1 MSDVNPLLSTRTVE
15 GAAGAVE
22 SLLDQGK
29 INKPKTT
36 QTQEAKADKV
46 VQEEKTEEAKPTKEA
61 TETKTEAQPQSETQS
76 EEETQK
82 VEDQLKASEAENAE
96 ETQVT
101 DLHQVTVNGEKI
113 DVNLDELKAGYQKDA
128 DYRRKTEELA
138 IEKRQLTSDKDR
150 LTKDYSTKLEN
161 LNNLTATLNAEASSE
176 LDSKEL
182 DKLFDEDPNE
192 AAKIERKIRRRKDTI
207 AQAKRKLNTHQQE
220 QFQNVLREEQMKVRL
235 KHPDF
240 GDPVKGATLQTNL
253 RNYMVERGFNDKEIA
268 GIYDSRIFDVVL
280 DGMSHRNNMNK
291 SKPNLAKK
299 IVKPTQVVKPGVK
312 VNQDEKMSQMRLDK
326 INRLKKSGN
335 PRDAVDLLTK
345 YM

>member
-22 SLLDQGK
+22 SLVDQGK
-29 INKPKTT
+29 INEPTT
-36 QTQEAKADKV
+36 KQTQEVKADKV
-46 VQEEKTEEAKPTKEA
+46 VQEKKTEEAKPTKEA
-61 TETKTEAQPQSETQS
+61 TETKTEEQPQSETQS

-82 VEDQLKASEAENAE
+82 VEDQVKASEAENAE
-96 ETQVT
+96 ETQDT
-101 DLHQVTVNGEKI
+101 NLYQVTVNGEKI

-138 IEKRQLTSDKDR
+138 IEKRQLISDKDR

-176 LDSKEL
+176 LNSKEL

-192 AAKIERKIRRRKDTI
+192 AAKIERKIRRRKETI
-207 AQAKRKLNTHQQE
+207 AQAQRKLRTQQQE
-220 QFQNVLREEQMKVRL
+220 QFQSVLREEQMKVRL

-253 RNYMVERGFNDKEIA
+253 RNYMVQRGFNDKEIA

-280 DGMSHRNNMNK
+280 DGMNHRNNMNRP
-291 SKPNLAKK
+291 KPNLAKK

-335 PRDAVDLLTK
+335 PRDAADLLTK

>member
-1 MSDVNPLLSTRTVE
+1 MSDVNPLLSTRTVQ

-29 INKPKTT
+29 INEPTT
-36 QTQEAKADKV
+36 KQTQEVKADKV
-46 VQEEKTEEAKPTKEA
+46 VQEKKTEEAKPTQEA
-61 TETKTEAQPQSETQS
+61 TETKTEEQPQSETQS
-76 EEETQK
+76 EETQK
-82 VEDQLKASEAENAE
+82 VEDQVKASEAENAE
-96 ETQVT
+96 ETQDT
-101 DLHQVTVNGEKI
+101 SLYQVTVNGEKI

-182 DKLFDEDPNE
+182 DKLFDEDPTE
-192 AAKIERKIRRRKDTI
+192 AAKIERKIRRRKETI
-207 AQAKRKLNTHQQE
+207 AQAQRKLKTQQHE
-220 QFQNVLREEQMKVRL
+220 QFQSVLREEQMKVRL

-253 RNYMVERGFNDKEIA
+253 RNYMVQRGFNDKEIA

-280 DGMSHRNNMNK
+280 DGMSHRNNMNRP
-291 SKPNLAKK
+291 KPNLAKK

-335 PRDAVDLLTK
+335 PRDAADLLAK

>member
-1 MSDVNPLLSTRTVE
+1 MSDVNPLLSTRTVQ

-29 INKPKTT
+29 INEPTT
-36 QTQEAKADKV
+36 KQTQEVKADKV
-46 VQEEKTEEAKPTKEA
+46 VQKKKTEEAKPTQEA
-61 TETKTEAQPQSETQS
+61 TETKTEEQPQSETQS
-76 EEETQK
+76 EETQK
-82 VEDQLKASEAENAE
+82 VEDQVKASEAENAE
-96 ETQVT
+96 ETQDT
-101 DLHQVTVNGEKI
+101 SLYQVTVNGEKI

-138 IEKRQLTSDKDR
+138 IEKRQLISDKDR

-176 LDSKEL
+176 LNSKEL

-192 AAKIERKIRRRKDTI
+192 AAKIERKIRRRKETI
-207 AQAKRKLNTHQQE
+207 AQAQRKLRTHQQE
-220 QFQNVLREEQMKVRL
+220 QFQSVLREEQMKVRL

-253 RNYMVERGFNDKEIA
+253 RNYMVQRGFNDKEIA

-280 DGMSHRNNMNK
+280 DGMSHRNNINRP
-291 SKPNLAKK
+291 KPNLAKK

-335 PRDAVDLLTK
+335 PRDAVDLLAK

>member
-1 MSDVNPLLSTRTVE
+1 MSDVNPLLSPKTVQ

-29 INKPKTT
+29 INKPTTT

-46 VQEEKTEEAKPTKEA
+46 VQEEKTEEAKPTQEA
-61 TETKTEAQPQSETQS
+61 TETKTEEQPQSETQS

-82 VEDQLKASEAENAE
+82 VEDQVKASEAENAE

-176 LDSKEL
+176 LNSKEL

-207 AQAKRKLNTHQQE
+207 AQAQRKLHSHQE
-220 QFQNVLREEQMKVRL
+220 KQFQEILREEQKKVAL

-240 GDPVKGATLQTNL
+240 GDPIKGSSLKTNM
-253 RNYMVERGFNDKEIA
+253 RNYLLGRNFNDQEINQV
-268 GIYDSRIFDVVL
+268 YDSRMFDIIM
-280 DGMSHRNNMNK
+280 DAMTHQNNK
-291 SKPNLAKK
+291 KLKPTLVSK
-299 IVKPTQVVKPGVK
+299 IVKPDKMVRSGVK
-312 VNQDEKMSQMRLDK
+312 ETKDERISQ
-326 INRLKKSGN
+326 NRLEKIKRLQRSGN
-335 PRDAVDLLTK
+335 PRDAAELLSK
-345 YM
+345 YV